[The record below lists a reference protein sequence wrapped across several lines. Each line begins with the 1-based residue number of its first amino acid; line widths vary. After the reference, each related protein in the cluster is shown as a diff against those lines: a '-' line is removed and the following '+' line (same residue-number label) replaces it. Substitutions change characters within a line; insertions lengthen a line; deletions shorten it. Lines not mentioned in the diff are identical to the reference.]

1 MGQKGRKMSLTIKEI
16 PNLERPYE
24 KLKMFGADKLSD
36 SELLAIIIKTGTK
49 DENSLQ
55 IASRV
60 LNLVNKLSDLQ
71 NLSIKELTRIKG
83 IGEVKSIQIKAIC
96 ELTKRMDNENKIS
109 KIKINRGKDVYNL
122 LEKEMCFEKQEIVK
136 VLVLNNKNEVVEIK
150 DVVKGS
156 NNYANFTI
164 NNIISENIKLQEPK
178 LILVHNHPSGDPSP
192 SKDDIKATSNL
203 IDACNLVGI
212 KLLDHIIIG
221 YNKYVSV
228 LNYLN

>member
-1 MGQKGRKMSLTIKEI
+1 MSLTIKEI
-16 PNLERPYE
+16 PRLERPYE
-24 KLKMFGADKLSD
+24 KLKLYGADKLSD

-55 IASRV
+55 IAIRV
-60 LNLVNKLSDLQ
+60 LNLVHKLSDLQ
-71 NLSIKELTRIKG
+71 NLSIKELSSIKG
-83 IGEVKSIQIKAIC
+83 IGEVKSIQIKALC
-96 ELTKRMDNENKIS
+96 ELTKRMNNENKKA
-109 KIKINRGKDVYNL
+109 KIKISRGQDVYNL
-122 LEKEMCFEKQEIVK
+122 LGREMNYEKQEMVK

-150 DVVKGS
+150 DIVKGS

-178 LILVHNHPSGDPSP
+178 LILIHNHPSGDPHP
-192 SKDDIKATSNL
+192 SIDDIKTTSNL
-203 IDACNLVGI
+203 IDACNLIGI

-221 YNKYVSV
+221 NNKYESV

>member
-71 NLSIKELTRIKG
+71 NLSIKELTKIKG

>member
-36 SELLAIIIKTGTK
+36 SELLAIIIKNGTK

-71 NLSIKELTRIKG
+71 NLSIKELTKIKG

>member
-71 NLSIKELTRIKG
+71 NLSIKELTKIKG

-164 NNIISENIKLQEPK
+164 NNIISENIKLQEP
-178 LILVHNHPSGDPSP
+178 
-192 SKDDIKATSNL
+192 
-203 IDACNLVGI
+203 
-212 KLLDHIIIG
+212 
-221 YNKYVSV
+221 
-228 LNYLN
+228 